1 MKGFGVSKGV
11 VDDFDLVRVRC
22 DVVETELIDD
32 TMDGVKGVFASE
44 RERWR
49 DMVER
54 ATLIT

>member
-22 DVVETELIDD
+22 DVVETEL
-32 TMDGVKGVFASE
+32 MDGVKGVFDSE

-54 ATLIT
+54 AT